1 MYGRNNSGAQGPT
14 SIFPTGPYGGPCIN
28 VIHPAYPS
36 CFHPQIL
43 VQCRSS
49 PHTLQIESP
58 RSTHISRY
66 SLLLRFVRR
75 PLFSLLSPHYLEFRG
90 VTYTQTSPLSQPHV
104 LGSKLVQFANPHLP
118 TRS

>member
-1 MYGRNNSGAQGPT
+1 MKGRLFPST
-14 SIFPTGPYGGPCIN
+14 SSSTRRFDRPLHRLPYGGPCIN

-36 CFHPQIL
+36 RFHPQRL
-43 VQCRSS
+43 LQCRSS

-58 RSTHISRY
+58 QSTQISRY

-75 PLFSLLSPHYLEFRG
+75 PLFSLLSPHYLEFTG

-104 LGSKLVQFANPHLP
+104 
-118 TRS
+118 